1 MFKRF
6 ANSAKQNSAN
16 FANTNNKFRKFFKLR
31 QQQKMQIVQQLHKL
45 ILQFLQTS
53 QTEKCRKCSE
63 TTDSAKL
70 ANSSFLCFCFL
81 LCFYILAF
89 FTQTAK
95 KHSANTRKT
104 RFAYSASPLNVHL
117 QKRSSPNSAKTNSST
132 NFANSAKQHSANF
145 GQTNISANLT

>member
-31 QQQKMQIVQQLHKL
+31 QQQKQMQIVQQLHKL
-45 ILQFLQTS
+45 LLQCLQTS

-117 QKRSSPNSAKTNSST
+117 QKNKFAKFCENKQFYKFCKFRKTTFCKFWTNKH
-132 NFANSAKQHSANF
+132 FC
-145 GQTNISANLT
+145 